1 MLRARAVDFSR
12 AIAQALARV
21 SPAPSPPITAI
32 PGFSEPIACF
42 THLLGSGVFLVLG
55 IALMRRAHG
64 DWGRRAALAT
74 FAFGC
79 VALLA
84 ISGVFH
90 LLEPGGIG
98 RSVMLRLDHAAIF
111 FVISGTLTAVQAL
124 MFVGVWR
131 WGVILALWI
140 VTASAITLKTIFF
153 DSVPE
158 WLSLTMYFA
167 LGWIAII
174 SVWKIH
180 RRHGWQFVSPIIWG
194 AIAYTVGAL
203 LDFMRQPVVIPGV
216 FGPHELFHLTVLAG
230 LGWHWWFLYGIA
242 DERTVPAVGSVR

>member
-1 MLRARAVDFSR
+1 VT
-12 AIAQALARV
+12 
-21 SPAPSPPITAI
+21 PAPGPPITAI
-32 PGFSEPIACF
+32 PGFSEPVACF
-42 THLLGSGVFLVLG
+42 THLLGSAVFLVLG

-64 DWGRRAALAT
+64 HWGRTAGLAT

-90 LLEPGGIG
+90 LLEPGGAG
-98 RSVMLRLDHAAIF
+98 RAVMLRLDHAAIF
-111 FVISGTLTAVQAL
+111 FVISGTLTAVQAV

-131 WGVILALWI
+131 WGVIAALWV
-140 VTASAITLKTIFF
+140 VTAAAITLKTIFF

-167 LGWIAII
+167 LGWIAVV

-180 RRHGWQFVSPIIWG
+180 QRHGWGFIRPIVWG
-194 AIAYTVGAL
+194 AIAYTVGAV

-216 FGPHELFHLTVLAG
+216 VGPHEVFHLTVLAG
-230 LGWHWWFLYGIA
+230 LGWHWWFLYGVA
-242 DERTVPAVGSVR
+242 DERRIPPPRDGVR